1 MAPDVQGGARE
12 ANSMGITKLGLTKP
26 RDSQSERARRR
37 EPDRRRDSGRR
48 IIRERRREVV
58 PVEADKRKGGDRRSG
73 VARRSGSE
81 RRSH

>member
-1 MAPDVQGGARE
+1 
-12 ANSMGITKLGLTKP
+12 MGITKLGLTKT
-26 RDSQSERARRR
+26 RDSGVERPRRR
-37 EPDRRRDSGRR
+37 QPDRRRDLGRR

-81 RRSH
+81 RRSR